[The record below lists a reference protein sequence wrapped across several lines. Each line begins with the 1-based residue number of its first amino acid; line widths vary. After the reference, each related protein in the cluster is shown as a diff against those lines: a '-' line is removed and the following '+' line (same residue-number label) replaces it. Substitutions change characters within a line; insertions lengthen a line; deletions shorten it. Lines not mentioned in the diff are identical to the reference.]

1 MHLYIWVSGNGSKGF
16 SEMVMIVL
24 EWTSKR
30 EYIYKKADDSCETV
44 IRMTSSNK
52 LLSIQFSPITK
63 IKGEFLPMLKMI
75 IWTSV

>member
-1 MHLYIWVSGNGSKGF
+1 MHLYFWVSGNGSKGF
-16 SEMVMIVL
+16 SEMFMIVL

-30 EYIYKKADDSCETV
+30 GYKKADDSCETV